1 MKLPPPLPQ
10 TLPPSLLDHE
20 EENNDGGS
28 GDSDVGS
35 SPEAEEPNPLLVPVA
50 MERLL
55 GSTSSGAGGSGTDP
69 SLLDPLPIALERT
82 VRIKKGGDPL
92 GINVEVVDGG
102 VSGVLVTSVTK
113 GGAVHRDGRIRV
125 GDFLVSVNHE
135 TMRSATNA
143 QARAILRRTQ
153 LVSTDVR
160 YSSVCIFSFS
170 LSLTI

>member
-10 TLPPSLLDHE
+10 TGPPSMSGQTSPSDEESLD
-20 EENNDGGS
+20 GQL
-28 GDSDVGS
+28 
-35 SPEAEEPNPLLVPVA
+35 PNPLLGPVA

-55 GSTSSGAGGSGTDP
+55 MSSSSAAAVFGGAEQSTAAAPAASAAEVATTLP
-69 SLLDPLPIALERT
+69 SALEQT
-82 VRIKKGGDPL
+82 IRIKKGSDPL

-102 VSGVLVTSVTK
+102 INGVVVTSVTR
-113 GGAVHRDGRIRV
+113 GGAVQRDGRLKA
-125 GDFLVSVNHE
+125 GDYLVSVNHE

-160 YSSVCIFSFS
+160 
-170 LSLTI
+170 

>member
-1 MKLPPPLPQ
+1 MKVPPPLPQ
-10 TLPPSLLDHE
+10 SEPPSLLDDE
-20 EENNDGGS
+20 E
-28 GDSDVGS
+28 GDDASEQES

-55 GSTSSGAGGSGTDP
+55 MSSASTGSMDGAAAASALSDGASVP
-69 SLLDPLPIALERT
+69 PLPTALERT

-102 VSGVLVTSVTK
+102 ASGVLVTSVTK
-113 GGAVHRDGRIRV
+113 GGAIHRDGRIRV

-160 YSSVCIFSFS
+160 YLALDF
-170 LSLTI
+170 